1 MLLSFVKK
9 DFKQFTRQRSN
20 VIFMFLVPIV
30 LILLMSYS
38 LDRYM
43 EGRVGT
49 FQNGKALYVVNTEKE
64 YLQQFNAFKKQYEAD
79 TGVIFEEIDS
89 YEDAVNKVNRQ
100 EAYAVITVHD
110 GGFDYYRSPYNE
122 LQGGQLLRTVFEQ
135 SIVYSSSSDLV
146 QSNSVTTTVLQGNT
160 VNSFAY
166 FTFSGLGLIMLFISN
181 IIAHSVSNEKELRTI
196 ERIKLS
202 RARLRTMIVSK
213 IVLGVLIS
221 MLQIAEIYAFSSLFL
236 DVNWGDYTLLM
247 FVVLLTLAVFSSIFG
262 AMVGLGAKNKL
273 LINSIVLLI
282 VVMIGFLGGAF
293 SPIAMLENIP
303 VLSFLIRISPLYWCN
318 QALMYL
324 YSGSLDTAV
333 WITMGICLGLSLIVL
348 LLYRLKATRSRSI
361 SKKGVV
367 SHA

>member
-1 MLLSFVKK
+1 MLLSFIKK
-9 DFKQFTRQRSN
+9 DFRQFTRQKSN

-49 FQNGKALYVVNTEKE
+49 FQHGKALYVVNTEKE
-64 YLQQFNAFKKQYEAD
+64 YLQQFSAFKEQYQAD
-79 TGVIFEEIDS
+79 TGVMFEKIDS
-89 YEDAVNKVNRQ
+89 YEEAVNKVNRQ
-100 EAYAVITVHD
+100 EAYAVITIHD

-135 SIVYSSSSDLV
+135 SVVHSPDQV
-146 QSNSVTTTVLQGNT
+146 QSNHVTTTVLQGNT

-166 FTFSGLGLIMLFISN
+166 FTFSGLGLIMLFIAN

-202 RARLRTMIVSK
+202 KAQIRTMIVSK
-213 IVLGVLIS
+213 IVLGVLIGI
-221 MLQIAEIYAFSSLFL
+221 LQIAEIYAFSSLLL

-293 SPIAMLENIP
+293 SPISMLENIP

-333 WITMGICLGLSLIVL
+333 WIAMGICLGLSLFIL
-348 LLYRLKATRSRSI
+348 LLYRLKATRSRSTL
-361 SKKGVV
+361 KKGAV